1 MLSAVTFLMRL
12 MGNVSVVSLAVFVL
26 GSLDR
31 LVDIEEHRTPVVVEL
46 GLRSTVRVCIFPLVV
61 ELFGNTVVEEVSSV
75 KLLGCA
81 EYGTAIAVPVH
92 ALSNRTKEVDTCGT
106 VENCRTD
113 HTGSSFAEV
122 FGKNVI
128 FEFIG

>member
-1 MLSAVTFLMRL
+1 MTFLMKVVKL
-12 MGNVSVVSLAVFVL
+12 MGNVSVVWFAVFVL
-26 GSLDR
+26 DLLDR
-31 LVDIEEHRTPVVVEL
+31 LVDIEEHRTSVVVEL
-46 GLRSTVRVCIFPLVV
+46 GLRSTVRVCIFSLGV
-61 ELFGNTVVEEVSSV
+61 ELCRNTVVEVVSSV

-128 FEFIG
+128 FELIG